1 MSITVTGSSL
11 APFVE
16 EQTRLLLEEA
26 REAAKS
32 PIPVPDIPVAGFSP
46 LQLQAMQRGEQAV
59 GGLDPY
65 IQQAADFVPQQQAAI
80 QKALT
85 GLGST
90 QAGIQGL
97 LAPEQY
103 KFDPASAQDFFNPF
117 EQQVVQQIQ
126 QDIGRQREEAL
137 GDVSSQLAGQAGA
150 FGGSGADRARERVE
164 RRYDDLLNQQ
174 LSNLRYQ
181 GYQQAMGQAQQ
192 EFGQQFTRQQGLQSL
207 LGDIAMR
214 YPQLGSA
221 IRDIGGD
228 VLRLGGVQRE
238 ADMTDIQLLSSL
250 GGQQQSQLQAQQD
263 AQRAQRVAQLQDP
276 FSRIGFVRDVLT
288 GVPQAGGTSVS
299 RTTAPQAQPFGL
311 AQLAGLGTLG
321 LQIYN
326 PFTGKAGA
334 LGNSLGFGTKAGS

>member
-1 MSITVTGSSL
+1 MSIAITGSSL

-16 EQTRLLLEEA
+16 EETRLLLKEA
-26 REAAKS
+26 REAAKT

-46 LQLQAMQRGEQAV
+46 LQLQAMQRGQEAV
-59 GGLDPY
+59 GGFNPY
-65 IQQAADFVPQQQAAI
+65 IQQAADFVPQQQEAI
-80 QKALT
+80 QKALS
-85 GLGST
+85 GLGAS
-90 QAGIQGL
+90 QSGIQGL
-97 LAPEQY
+97 LSPEQY
-103 KFDPASAQDFFNPF
+103 QYDPASAQAFFNPF
-117 EQQVVQQIQ
+117 EQQVAQQIETN
-126 QDIGRQREEAL
+126 IGRQRQEAL

-164 RRYDDLLNQQ
+164 RRYDDLMNDQ

-181 GYQQAMGQAQQ
+181 GYQQAMGQSQQ
-192 EFGQQFTRQQGLQSL
+192 EFGQQFARQQGLQSL
-207 LGDIAMR
+207 LGDVAMR

-221 IRDIGGD
+221 IRD
-228 VLRLGGVQRE
+228 LGGIQRD

-299 RTTAPQAQPFGL
+299 RTTSPQAQPFGL

-326 PFTGKAGA
+326 PFTKQPGA
-334 LGNSLGFGTKAGS
+334 LGPAVGITAGSPQ

>member
-1 MSITVTGSSL
+1 MSIAITGSSL

-16 EQTRLLLEEA
+16 EETRLLLKEA
-26 REAAKS
+26 REAAKT

-46 LQLQAMQRGEQAV
+46 LQLQAMQRGQEAV
-59 GGLDPY
+59 GGFNPY
-65 IQQAADFVPQQQAAI
+65 IQQAADFVPQQQEAI
-80 QKALT
+80 QKALS
-85 GLGST
+85 GLGAS
-90 QAGIQGL
+90 QSGIQGL
-97 LAPEQY
+97 LSPEQY
-103 KFDPASAQDFFNPF
+103 QYDPASAQAFFNPF
-117 EQQVVQQIQ
+117 EQQVAQQIETN
-126 QDIGRQREEAL
+126 IGRQRQEAL

-164 RRYDDLLNQQ
+164 RRYDDLMNDQ

-181 GYQQAMGQAQQ
+181 GYQQAMGQSQQ
-192 EFGQQFTRQQGLQSL
+192 EFGQQFARQQGLQSL
-207 LGDIAMR
+207 LGDVAMR

-228 VLRLGGVQRE
+228 VLRLGGIQRD

-299 RTTAPQAQPFGL
+299 RTTSPQAQPFGL

-326 PFTGKAGA
+326 PFTKQPGA
-334 LGNSLGFGTKAGS
+334 LGPAFGVKAGSPQ